1 MACEASGLPLLKII
15 ILFSR
20 DYNVENSWLI
30 STGIST
36 GNLWFMVNW

>member
-15 ILFSR
+15 VLFSR

-30 STGIST
+30 NTGIST
-36 GNLWFMVNW
+36 GNMVHG